1 MNADVGS
8 LLFIKDKDTKKR
20 RPHICVGVFTNRA
33 GVRYDWLVLPIT
45 STDTVGDAN
54 LVPVSHR
61 KLKKNSFAK
70 LNNIKTIKADEEIE
84 VATDLFSEECINLI
98 KIRLRFLF
106 K

>member
-8 LLFIKDKDTKKR
+8 LLFIKDQDTGKR

-33 GVRYDWLVLPIT
+33 GIRYDWLVLPIT
-45 STDTVGDAN
+45 STETVGDAN
-54 LVPVSHR
+54 LVPVFHK
-61 KLKKNSFAK
+61 KLKRNSFAK

-84 VATDLFSEECINLI
+84 IASDHFSEECIRLI